1 MLDWAD
7 GVIVALHVGMAGSRV
22 ARWHLVAELRTPA
35 AKMAALT
42 EYSKIF
48 LLPRE

>member
-1 MLDWAD
+1 MLD

-22 ARWHLVAELRTPA
+22 ARWHSVAKLRSSA

-42 EYSKIF
+42 KHIKINQ
-48 LLPRE
+48 LPME